1 VPLFLG
7 PVPQRCSD
15 TQEDERT
22 PRAAGEALA
31 PGAGET
37 PCGLG
42 VAGVLPEKVVELG
55 SGLGLW
61 VLEAG
66 VRADGLVL

>member
-15 TQEDERT
+15 TQRGEGTLRT
-22 PRAAGEALA
+22 AVEVFT

-37 PCGLG
+37 PCGLAASG
-42 VAGVLPEKVVELG
+42 FAAEEVVEPG
-55 SGLGLW
+55 SGLGIP

-66 VRADGLVL
+66 VRGDGLVF